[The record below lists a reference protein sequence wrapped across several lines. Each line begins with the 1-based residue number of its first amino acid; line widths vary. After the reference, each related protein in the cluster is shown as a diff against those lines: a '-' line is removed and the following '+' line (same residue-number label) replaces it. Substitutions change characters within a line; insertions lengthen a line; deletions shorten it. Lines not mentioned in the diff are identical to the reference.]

1 MERKREYTEHY
12 VAFID
17 ILGFKDLL
25 DNKESCDAIFS
36 VFQCLMDNSQTK
48 MFYNGEDISAFDHVK
63 HYIMSDS
70 IVLYI
75 RADIEE
81 AFFALVGTCLYLQKS
96 LLYRQKPVLVRGGIA
111 KGPLFVEEQIIFG
124 KGLSDAY
131 IIESTSAIYPRIVF
145 NKRLYEDAKK
155 NNQSPKRT
163 YWEALT
169 IREDSDELCF
179 VHYLALNYVHALN
192 EIPAL
197 FENVFEFC
205 QQHLDSTYNKSV
217 REKYLWL
224 KKYIQNETDL
234 QKQLIK
240 NYPGGKELIGKWVI
254 NDRMKRN
261 NK

>member
-1 MERKREYTEHY
+1 M
-12 VAFID
+12 
-17 ILGFKDLL
+17 
-25 DNKESCDAIFS
+25 
-36 VFQCLMDNSQTK
+36 
-48 MFYNGEDISAFDHVK
+48 
-63 HYIMSDS
+63 
-70 IVLYI
+70 
-75 RADIEE
+75 
-81 AFFALVGTCLYLQKS
+81 QKS

-131 IIESTSAIYPRIVF
+131 TIESTSAIYPRIVF
-145 NKRLYEDAKK
+145 NKSLYEDAKK

-169 IREDSDELCF
+169 IREDSDEFCF
-179 VHYLALNYVHALN
+179 VHYLALNYVRAL
-192 EIPAL
+192 EKIPAL

-205 QQHLDSTYNKSV
+205 QQHLDSTYSKSV

-224 KKYIQNETDL
+224 KKYIQHETDL

-240 NYPGGKELIGKWVI
+240 NYPGGKELIEKWVI
-254 NDRMKRN
+254 NDQMKRN